1 MDWYYALDGQQKGP
15 VPQAELDRLV
25 AAGTVGQETLVW
37 HAGMPEWKPLRLA
50 TAAIPPLPPST
61 PAGAGASFAP
71 PLGSAPSAYC
81 GSCGRT
87 FPPEDLMQ
95 YGDSRICAECKPA
108 FLQRL
113 RQGVPLPTAR
123 RYAGFWIR
131 FVAILIDGLILG
143 AVSIITRLLFV
154 APVVIRPLSGGNP
167 FDGLFAAMF
176 GVSSLVNLCVG
187 IAYQVYFLTQHGATP
202 GKLALGLKVIT
213 PDGGPISIGRAFGRY
228 FGYWL
233 DTLTLL
239 IGYIIAA
246 FDSEKRALHDYICGT
261 RVVYSK

>member
-15 VPQAELDRLV
+15 VSQTDLDQLV
-25 AAGTVGQETLVW
+25 ATGVVGQETLVW

-50 TAAIPPLPPST
+50 TAAVPPLP
-61 PAGAGASFAP
+61 
-71 PLGSAPSAYC
+71 GSAPGAAYSAPSGAPPPQAYC
-81 GSCGRT
+81 GSCGRA

-131 FVAILIDGLILG
+131 FLAILIDGLILG
-143 AVSIITRLLFV
+143 AVSIMTRLFFV
-154 APVVIRPLSGGNP
+154 APVVVRPLYGSSP
-167 FDGLFAAMF
+167 FSGLFAAMF
-176 GVSSLVNLCVG
+176 GVSSVINLFIG
-187 IAYQVYFLTQHGATP
+187 IAYQVYFLTRHGATP
-202 GKLALGLKVIT
+202 GKLALGLRVIT
-213 PDGGPISIGRAFGRY
+213 ADGGPISVGRAIGRY

-233 DTLTLL
+233 DTFTLA

-246 FDSEKRALHDYICGT
+246 FDSEKRALHDYICST
-261 RVVYSK
+261 RVIYSK